1 MTPILAATS
10 KVSAAVAGTAE
21 IPDDELEYV
30 TLQIDD
36 QLFGL
41 PIKDVHEVFSAVQI
55 TTVPLAPAAVRGL
68 LNLRG
73 RVVTA
78 MCLRT
83 LLGMAEGTS
92 RSERMAIGVE
102 IGGEPFAL
110 LVDKIG
116 DVLRLPVETLE
127 ANPIHMN
134 IDWQGM
140 SRGVHRLEGRILVVL
155 DLAQTI
161 GSERL
166 AA

>member
-1 MTPILAATS
+1 MTPDLTRASKTAT
-10 KVSAAVAGTAE
+10 ATTTAE
-21 IPDDELEYV
+21 ILDDELEYV

-36 QLFGL
+36 QMFGL
-41 PIKDVHEVFSAVQI
+41 LIKDVHEVFSAVQV
-55 TTVPLAPAAVRGL
+55 TRVPLAPAAVRGL

-83 LLGMAEGTS
+83 LLRMPEATS
-92 RSERMAIGVE
+92 QSERMAIGVE

-110 LVDKIG
+110 LVDRIG
-116 DVLRLPVETLE
+116 DVLRLPVSTLE

-134 IDWQGM
+134 VDWQGM
-140 SRGVHRLEGRILVVL
+140 SRGVHRLDGRILVVL
-155 DLAQTI
+155 DLAHTI
-161 GSERL
+161 GSEKF

>member
-1 MTPILAATS
+1 MTPDHAHAVKAT
-10 KVSAAVAGTAE
+10 AGTFAD
-21 IPDDELEYV
+21 ISDTELEYV
-30 TLQIDD
+30 TLQIDE

-41 PIKDVHEVFSAVQI
+41 PIQDVHEVFSAIQI
-55 TTVPLAPAAVRGL
+55 TPVPLAPDAVRGL

-83 LLGMAEGTS
+83 LLGMPEAVAQGEH
-92 RSERMAIGVE
+92 MAIGVD

-110 LVDKIG
+110 LVDRIG
-116 DVLRLPVETLE
+116 DVLRLSAATLE

-134 IDWQGM
+134 ADWQTM
-140 SRGVHRLEGRILVVL
+140 SRGVHRLEDRILVVL

-161 GSERL
+161 GSESL

>member
-1 MTPILAATS
+1 MTPDPARASKTMTATM
-10 KVSAAVAGTAE
+10 TAE
-21 IPDDELEYV
+21 IPDGELEYV

-36 QLFGL
+36 QIFGL
-41 PIKDVHEVFSAVQI
+41 PIKDVHEVFSAVQV
-55 TTVPLAPAAVRGL
+55 TPVPLAPASVRGL

-83 LLGMAEGTS
+83 LLGMPETS
-92 RSERMAIGVE
+92 AHSERMAIGIE

-110 LVDKIG
+110 LVDRIG
-116 DVLRLPVETLE
+116 DVLRLPVTTLE

-134 IDWQGM
+134 IGWQGM

-155 DLAQTI
+155 DLAHTI
-161 GSERL
+161 GSENL